1 MDLQTEKTALI
12 KRLEQINDI
21 SLIEAIKHLVDY
33 GLRHSGDHIS
43 VEQYNRE
50 LDEAEA
56 EIEGGEYINH
66 EDLKNQMKE
75 W

>member
-56 EIEGGEYINH
+56 EIECGEYISH

>member
-56 EIEGGEYINH
+56 EIEEGEYINH